1 MHLEPDRSLFQLCLL
16 PPTTSLALSKSLNVS
31 ELSSLLKMGVTS
43 PNSCGFRV
51 TLVRQS
57 INNQYA
63 TGTEDVQQMVLFT
76 VVQLQSSTFR
86 AAHDLPL
93 NRQNYSEQ
101 KIGRTRY
108 KNLFN

>member
-1 MHLEPDRSLFQLCLL
+1 MHLEPDRSLFKLWLL

-51 TLVRQS
+51 NLVRQS
-57 INNQYA
+57 INSQYV
-63 TGTEDVQQMVLFT
+63 TGTENVQQVVLST

-86 AAHDLPL
+86 AAHDFPL
-93 NRQNYSEQ
+93 NRQNYPEH
-101 KIGRTRY
+101 KIGRTR
-108 KNLFN
+108 